1 MSTYL
6 ATSTPT
12 LLIATA
18 MLGLLIGSFLNVVIY
33 RLPVM
38 MQRRW
43 EAECATLAAIDN
55 PDLESVDTFNLILP
69 ASTCTDC
76 GHKIGPIENIPL
88 LSYLFLKGR
97 CRACGSPIS
106 AQYPLVELVT
116 ALFSA
121 LVAWQL
127 GFSWELLAVLILTW
141 TLIALTVID
150 LNTQLL
156 PDNLT
161 LPLLWLGLLLNLGGM
176 FTDIQ
181 SSVIGAAAGYLSLW
195 LVYLGFKLVTG
206 KEGMGYGDFKLLAAL
221 GAWAGWQ
228 ALPLIIIL
236 SSLIGAIIGIAM
248 ILTGKQQQGTP
259 IPFGPFL
266 AGAGWIAFFWGD
278 SITRLY
284 FQVSGLGP

>member
-1 MSTYL
+1 MINLL
-6 ATSTPT
+6 ATSSVT
-12 LLIATA
+12 LLISIAL
-18 MLGLLIGSFLNVVIY
+18 LGLLIGSFLNVVIY

-43 EAECATLAAIDN
+43 ETECASLQTTDTEQSEPA
-55 PDLESVDTFNLILP
+55 DTFNLILP
-69 ASTCTDC
+69 ASTCPDC
-76 GHKIGPIENIPL
+76 GHKIGPLENIPL

-97 CRACGSPIS
+97 CRSCGSPIS

-116 ALFSA
+116 ALLSA

-127 GFSWELLAVLILTW
+127 GFSWEMLAALIFTW

-156 PDNLT
+156 PDDLT
-161 LPLLWLGLLLNLGGM
+161 LPLLWLGLLLNLGGI
-176 FTDIQ
+176 FTDIH
-181 SSVIGAAAGYLSLW
+181 SSLMGAAAGYLSLW
-195 LVYLGFKLVTG
+195 LVYHGFKLVTG

-236 SSLIGAIIGIAM
+236 SSLLGTIIGIAM
-248 ILTGKQQQGTP
+248 IVTGKQQRGTP

-266 AGAGWIAFFWGD
+266 AGAGWTAFFWGE
-278 SITRLY
+278 SITDFY
-284 FQVSGLGP
+284 FQVSGLNP

>member
-1 MSTYL
+1 MINLL
-6 ATSTPT
+6 ATSSVT
-12 LLIATA
+12 LLISTA
-18 MLGLLIGSFLNVVIY
+18 LLGLLIGSFLNVVIY

-43 EAECATLAAIDN
+43 ETECASLQTTDAEQSEPA
-55 PDLESVDTFNLILP
+55 DTFNLILP
-69 ASTCTDC
+69 ASTCPDC
-76 GHKIGPIENIPL
+76 GHKIGPFENIPL

-97 CRACGSPIS
+97 CRSCGSPIS
-106 AQYPLVELVT
+106 AQYPLVELIT
-116 ALFSA
+116 ALLSA

-127 GFSWELLAVLILTW
+127 GFSWEMLAALIFTW

-156 PDNLT
+156 PDDLT

-176 FTDIQ
+176 FTDIH
-181 SSVIGAAAGYLSLW
+181 SSLMGAAAGYLSLW
-195 LVYLGFKLVTG
+195 LVYHGFKLVTG

-236 SSLIGAIIGIAM
+236 SSLLGTIIGIAM
-248 ILTGKQQQGTP
+248 IVTGKQQRGTP

-266 AGAGWIAFFWGD
+266 AGAGWTAFFWGEP
-278 SITRLY
+278 ITDFY
-284 FQVSGLGP
+284 FQVSGLNP